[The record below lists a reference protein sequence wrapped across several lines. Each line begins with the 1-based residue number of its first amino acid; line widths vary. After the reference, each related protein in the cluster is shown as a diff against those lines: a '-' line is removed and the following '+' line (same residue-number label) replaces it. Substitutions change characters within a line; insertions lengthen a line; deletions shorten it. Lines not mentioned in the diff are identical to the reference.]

1 MPLWIWRNINTEE
14 VGNALVIV
22 NWWLAIHKAV
32 DEYFKGKTDGIA
44 YAKDLVVT
52 SDAEC
57 SELLLTH
64 WNTIVVNEGL
74 CNDMEEDLDIS
85 NYSDLESLVIGDNSL
100 MNVPQVIFCNLT
112 VLNNI
117 TIGDNALKNVPQ
129 VIFRNLPVLKTV
141 TIGDNVFV
149 NAKRVVVDSNYMIC
163 EWIHE

>member
-1 MPLWIWRNINTEE
+1 M
-14 VGNALVIV
+14 
-22 NWWLAIHKAV
+22 
-32 DEYFKGKTDGIA
+32 
-44 YAKDLVVT
+44 VVT

-100 MNVPQVIFCNLT
+100 
-112 VLNNI
+112 
-117 TIGDNALKNVPQ
+117 KNVPQ
-129 VIFRNLPVLKTV
+129 VIFRNLPVLKTL

-149 NAKRVVVDSNYMIC
+149 NTKRVVVDSNWSDIY
-163 EWIHE
+163 E

>member
-32 DEYFKGKTDGIA
+32 DEYFRGKGNGVA
-44 YAKDLVVT
+44 YAKDLIVT

-64 WNTIVVNEGL
+64 WTTIVVNEGL
-74 CNDMEEDLDIS
+74 CNDMTEDLNIS
-85 NYSDLESLVIGDNSL
+85 NYSDLESLV
-100 MNVPQVIFCNLT
+100 
-112 VLNNI
+112 
-117 TIGDNALKNVPQ
+117 IGDNALKNVPQ
-129 VIFRNLPVLKTV
+129 VIFRNLPVLKTL

-163 EWIHE
+163 EWMNG

>member
-32 DEYFKGKTDGIA
+32 DEYFRGKGNGDA
-44 YAKDLVVT
+44 YAKDLIVT

-64 WNTIVVNEGL
+64 WTTIVVNEGL

-85 NYSDLESLVIGDNSL
+85 NYSDLESLVIGDN
-100 MNVPQVIFCNLT
+100 
-112 VLNNI
+112 
-117 TIGDNALKNVPQ
+117 ALKNVPQ
-129 VIFRNLPVLKTV
+129 VIFRNLPVLKTL